1 MLGSR
6 VSPADQ
12 GAARILRGSADASLA
27 CGRLK
32 VTGMASIIGEL
43 HERALVVGFDDG
55 ALGPGGPAPGRREQ
69 LDHLENGV

>member
-1 MLGSR
+1 
-6 VSPADQ
+6 
-12 GAARILRGSADASLA
+12 
-27 CGRLK
+27 
-32 VTGMASIIGEL
+32 MASIIGEL